1 MTIYTQSG
9 EFDKEIKSIK
19 ELIAFFDNLA
29 EKPLFLNFIG
39 QNVKFWGK
47 DNEEEAAKD
56 EYKYEDLAFSLVENI
71 NIEAWNTRFGPI
83 NYIKHGDEVI
93 IEKPEFK
100 EITADAISYWE
111 QRINEVT
118 NPVIKLQYLGLV
130 HTFKEKITGKKC
142 SDTFLRDYVETIINA
157 SENNFELDLTSAQI
171 HLPFAFEISKAYP
184 DLLTKVKNEYF
195 RLSKAAQLHHIGVW
209 MPYFNLMKDNHRDK
223 SVFSTKENQV
233 IVSFVESRLS
243 DLMALDPTADGDN
256 KLNPFNVK
264 EVAMALAQYYKQTNS
279 STDKERVITYIDRA
293 FRAILSQGNPMQ
305 QMLWLEEIQ
314 KCYSGFGMNTQA
326 QAIYP
331 DIQACRE
338 GVISSLEKHRTS
350 ISIPQDTIKKLID
363 EINFGSEDE
372 IYQKFVQK
380 LTPKHSAAVAF
391 VQKQKLNPL
400 AGMMGKIVLSSDGL
414 PLSTIGTP
422 AHDSKGNEFD
432 FCARFIEGEEPAMRQ
447 IVLALIKAGVFTLE
461 KIMGH
466 IMNSGL
472 IDESRRCL
480 IQRGIEFYLIGEGM
494 VACHLLVPQIEH
506 AIHNLALKLGV
517 QAMRM
522 QPSGN
527 GYMIQLMD
535 KLFDLR
541 EIQDTLGD
549 DSVFYL
555 RTLLTEQRGLN
566 LRNQLCH
573 AMIDPLY
580 FDINKADRIVHAL
593 LLLGGVN
600 CKF

>member
-29 EKPLFLNFIG
+29 EKPLFLSFIG

-83 NYIKHGDEVI
+83 NYIKYGDEVI

-184 DLLTKVKNEYF
+184 DLLTKVKNEYL

-209 MPYFNLMKDNHRDK
+209 MPYFNVMMNNLKHKN
-223 SVFSTKENQV
+223 VFSAKEKQE

-243 DLMALDPTADGDN
+243 ALMALDPTADGDN
-256 KLNPFNVK
+256 KLNPFDVK

-279 STDKERVITYIDRA
+279 SADKERVITNIDSA
-293 FRAILSQGNPMQ
+293 FRAILSQGSPMQ

-314 KCYSGFGMNTQA
+314 KCYSSFGMNTQA

-338 GVISSLEKHRTS
+338 GVISSLEKHQTS

-363 EINFGSEDE
+363 EINYGSEDE
-372 IYQKFVQK
+372 IYQKFVHK
-380 LTPKHSAAVAF
+380 LTPKHSDVEAF
-391 VQKQKLNPL
+391 VQKQKFNPL

-422 AHDSKGNEFD
+422 VHDSKGNEFD

-447 IVLALIKAGVFTLE
+447 IVLALMKAEVFTLE
-461 KIMGH
+461 KIMEH

-472 IDESRRCL
+472 IDESRSSF
-480 IQRGIEFYLIGEGM
+480 IQRGIEFYLIGDGT

-522 QPSGN
+522 QSSGN

-535 KLFDLR
+535 KLFDIK

-600 CKF
+600 C